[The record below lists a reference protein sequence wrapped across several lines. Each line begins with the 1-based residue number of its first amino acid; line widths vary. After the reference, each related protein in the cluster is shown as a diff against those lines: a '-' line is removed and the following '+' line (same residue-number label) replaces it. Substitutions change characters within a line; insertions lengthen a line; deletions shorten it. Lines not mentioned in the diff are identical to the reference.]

1 MPCLSRF
8 EATGLYA
15 RRPAESDAAAAFIA
29 IDIEVFF
36 TNGSLFSAGT
46 TSLLVSV
53 GRIAGAFEGT
63 EEVSDFVL
71 SCVSAGLGGWLIGRL
86 EIDLTIRGR
95 SWDEP
100 VEVKTKVTNTAQ
112 NKRYEIFFKLF
123 KTYTP
128 KFFS

>member
-1 MPCLSRF
+1 MSKF
-8 EATGLYA
+8 DATGLYA
-15 RRPAESDAAAAFIA
+15 RRPAESDAAAAFMA

-46 TSLLVSV
+46 TSLLVNI
-53 GRIAGAFEGT
+53 GRGAGAFDGT

-86 EIDLTIRGR
+86 EIDLIIRGR
-95 SWDEP
+95 SCEKA
-100 VEVKTKVTNTAQ
+100 VELKTKVTNSAQ

-128 KFFS
+128 KFFY

>member
-1 MPCLSRF
+1 M
-8 EATGLYA
+8 
-15 RRPAESDAAAAFIA
+15 A
-29 IDIEVFF
+29 IDITVFL
-36 TNGSLFSAGT
+36 TNGSLFSAAT
-46 TSLLVSV
+46 TSLLVNV
-53 GRIAGAFEGT
+53 GRIAGEFEGT

-71 SCVSAGLGGWLIGRL
+71 SAVSAGLGGWLIGRL
-86 EIDLTIRGR
+86 EVDLTIRGR

-100 VEVKTKVTNTAQ
+100 VEVKTNVTNSAQ